1 MHAFFFPVKTV
12 FCLGLKFLTRNVATD
27 KEIND
32 SFAVFSE
39 KRVL

>member
-1 MHAFFFPVKTV
+1 MLFFFPVKPD
-12 FCLGLKFLTRNVATD
+12 FCLRLKFLTRNVATD

-39 KRVL
+39 KCVL